1 MTAERVL
8 ALATLLGGG
17 LFLSQAL
24 ALPYGSAARPG
35 AGFYPTLVAVFA
47 CAVGFVATV
56 RAFLVAPRTAGRQAM
71 PLEAEPR
78 ARVLVA
84 IVLLLA
90 FCAFVP
96 WIGYPLAAA
105 GFVALLLRRLGAS
118 WQASAVTAVLSAA
131 GSYYVFAFLLDVP
144 LPRGPW

>member
-24 ALPYGSAARPG
+24 AVPYGSAARPG
-35 AGFYPTLVAVFA
+35 AGFFPTLVAVFA
-47 CAVGFVATV
+47 CAVGLVATV
-56 RAFLVAPRTAGRQAM
+56 RAFVLVPRAAAARAI
-71 PLEAEPR
+71 PLQPEPR

-84 IVLLLA
+84 VVLLLA
-90 FCAFVP
+90 FCAFLP

-118 WQASAVTAVLSAA
+118 WQTASLTAVLSAA
-131 GSYYVFAFLLDVP
+131 GSYYLFAFLLDVP
-144 LPRGPW
+144 LPRGLW

>member
-17 LFLSQAL
+17 LFLTQAL
-24 ALPYGSAARPG
+24 GLPYGSAARPG
-35 AGFYPTLVAVFA
+35 AGFFPTLVAVFA

-56 RAFLVAPRTAGRQAM
+56 RSFLVAPRTARRAM
-71 PLEAEPR
+71 PLEPEPR
-78 ARVLVA
+78 ARVIVA
-84 IVLLLA
+84 VVLLLA
-90 FCAFVP
+90 FCAFLP

-118 WQASAVTAVLSAA
+118 SKAAALTAVLSAA
-131 GSYYVFAFLLDVP
+131 GSYFLFAFLLDVP
-144 LPRGPW
+144 LPRGLW